1 MAGLLFVAAQSLIK
15 YNNPAKI
22 TTDYMH
28 ISKIDAYDYFL
39 IFKSSSRGLLFV
51 AAQSLADEQQKN
63 GSSAIHIPLS
73 IITYHLSL
81 ITYHF
86 QECWCPGVRRPINK
100 YLAVRPNVACAN
112 RYVGYLASGEKASV
126 IQFTFL

>member
-1 MAGLLFVAAQSLIK
+1 
-15 YNNPAKI
+15 
-22 TTDYMH
+22 MH
-28 ISKIDAYDYFL
+28 ISKIAAYDYFL

-73 IITYHLSL
+73 IITYHLSLITYHLSL

>member
-28 ISKIDAYDYFL
+28 ISKIAAYDYFL

-63 GSSAIHIPLS
+63 GPSWPFLLLS
-73 IITYHLSL
+73 TLYSLLSTLYSLLSTLYSLLSTLYFFHPITNLK
-81 ITYHF
+81 
-86 QECWCPGVRRPINK
+86 CWCRALHAPYNK
-100 YLAVRPNVACAN
+100 LFGSKRPNV
-112 RYVGYLASGEKASV
+112 
-126 IQFTFL
+126 